1 MATTP
6 EGKVKALISKWIKK
20 HKIPAWSVIPN
31 AMGNSRGMSDV
42 VAILPKSGKWL
53 CIEAKA
59 AGKKKNVTAHQ
70 QNFID
75 TINACGGIA
84 VVVDCQEDI
93 DQLEQTL
100 IANGLLI

>member
-1 MATTP
+1 MTP
-6 EGKVKALISKWIKK
+6 EGKVKALISKWLKK
-20 HKIPAWSVIPN
+20 HKIPYWTVIPN

-42 VAILPKSGKWL
+42 CGILPKVGVWL
-53 CIEAKA
+53 AIEAKA
-59 AGKKKNVTAHQ
+59 EGKKANVTAHQ

-75 TINACGGIA
+75 TINSCGGVA

-100 IANGLLI
+100 NKLGLL